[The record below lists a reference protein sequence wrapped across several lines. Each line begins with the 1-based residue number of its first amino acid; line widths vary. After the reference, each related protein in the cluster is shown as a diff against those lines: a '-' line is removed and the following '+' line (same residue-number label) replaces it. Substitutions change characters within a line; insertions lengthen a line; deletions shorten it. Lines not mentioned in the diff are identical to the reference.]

1 MNTNTQIRARFA
13 PSPTGY
19 LHIGSVRT
27 CLFNYLFCKQ
37 NKGTFILRI
46 EDTDVAR
53 SEKQYETD
61 LIDGLQW
68 LGLDWDEGPTKSLD
82 DKLYYQSN
90 RTDIYKRELEKMIM
104 DGTAYYCFC
113 SKDELDGKRDFAES
127 KGKPYIYDQK
137 CLHLK
142 PEEIKKNLEDNI
154 PYVIRIKNPNKIVS
168 FKDLILGEIKFDTAL
183 FGDFVIAT
191 AIDKP
196 LYNIAAVIDDN
207 DMAITHVIRG
217 EDHVSNTPKQIIMYE
232 ALGYKNIP
240 DFAHIPL
247 ILGSDRT
254 KLSKRHNVQAIREY
268 RQAGYLADSLI
279 NFIAFLGW
287 NPGTDQEIF
296 SLEELTKIFSLDR
309 CQKAGAIFN
318 VAKLDWYNG
327 MYIRSKKIEE
337 LTDLCMP
344 YLLSSGIVKG
354 EGVDKKYIQDTIS
367 IYQERLIKLS
377 EISELVN
384 YFYTDK
390 LEYDKNILLFK
401 DMSIDDLKASLDKS
415 YEILSNINETEWN
428 REKILEHLETG
439 FQANIDIL
447 KKRGNLLWPLRVA
460 LSGKSASAGP
470 FEIAEILGKK
480 KTLKRILDAK
490 HLLQLNSGQVY
501 E

>member
-1 MNTNTQIRARFA
+1 MDKPIRVRFA

-37 NKGTFILRI
+37 NNGTFILRV
-46 EDTDVAR
+46 EDTDFAR
-53 SEKQYETD
+53 SEKQYELD
-61 LIDGLQW
+61 LIEGLHW
-68 LGLDWDEGPTKSLD
+68 LGLDWQEGPTKGD

-90 RTDIYKRELEKMIM
+90 RTEIYKKELQRMIA
-104 DGTAYYCFC
+104 DGSAYYCFC
-113 SKDELDGKRDFAES
+113 TKEELDGKKDFAES
-127 KGKPYIYDQK
+127 KGKPYVYDQK
-137 CLHLK
+137 CLHLSK
-142 PEEIKKNLEDNI
+142 EEIEQNLKDNK
-154 PYVIRIKNPNKIVS
+154 PCVIRIKNPNKDVI
-168 FKDLILGEIKFDTAL
+168 FKDLILGEIKFDTTL

-207 DMAITHVIRG
+207 DMAISHVIRG

-240 DFAHIPL
+240 EFAHIPL
-247 ILGSDRT
+247 ILGTDRT

-268 RQAGYLADSLI
+268 REQGYLADSLI

-296 SLEELTKIFSLDR
+296 SLDELVKSFSLDR

-337 LTDLCMP
+337 LTDFCLP
-344 YLLSSGIVKG
+344 YLIKSELIKFDGTNYTIVATG
-354 EGVDKKYIQDTIS
+354 ESIDIKYIQDTVS
-367 IYQERLIKLS
+367 IYQERLTKLL

-384 YFYTDK
+384 YFYQDK
-390 LEYDKNILLFK
+390 LTYDKNILLFK
-401 DMSIDDLKASLDKS
+401 DMSVDDLKVSLDKLIDIYS
-415 YEILSNINETEWN
+415 NIDEKDYNRVRIQEILEEQ
-428 REKILEHLETG
+428 
-439 FQANIDIL
+439 FQANIDTL

-470 FEIAEILGKK
+470 FEISEILGKQ

-490 HLLQLNSGQVY
+490 HLY